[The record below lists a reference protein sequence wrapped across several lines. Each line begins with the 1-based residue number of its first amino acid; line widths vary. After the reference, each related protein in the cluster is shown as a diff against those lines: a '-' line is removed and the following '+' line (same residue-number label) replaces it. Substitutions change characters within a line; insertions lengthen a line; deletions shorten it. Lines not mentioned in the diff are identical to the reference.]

1 MSGAQGK
8 ACVIAKGV
16 AIVAEVDLS
25 RINTRL
31 EQGWVN
37 VIAKTPEEAFK
48 IAEEKMASKTPYAIA
63 YHGNI
68 VEILEYAI
76 EHNKHIDLLS
86 DQTSCHA
93 VYDGGYCPV
102 GTSFE
107 ERTRLL
113 GTDRAKFRELV
124 NEGLKRHYKAI
135 KTLHDRGVYFFDYG
149 NSFLKSIYDVG
160 VTEISKNGKDDK
172 EGFIFP
178 SYVEDILGPELFDY
192 GYGPFRWVCLSR
204 KLL

>member
-1 MSGAQGK
+1 MK
-8 ACVIAKGV
+8 K
-16 AIVAEVDLS
+16 
-25 RINTRL
+25 
-31 EQGWVN
+31 
-37 VIAKTPEEAFK
+37 
-48 IAEEKMASKTPYAIA
+48 
-63 YHGNI
+63 
-68 VEILEYAI
+68 
-76 EHNKHIDLLS
+76 
-86 DQTSCHA
+86 
-93 VYDGGYCPV
+93 
-102 GTSFE
+102 
-107 ERTRLL
+107 RTKLL

-160 VTEISKNGKDDK
+160 ITEISKNGKDDK

-204 KLL
+204 KKEDLLKNR